1 MNDILAYE
9 LGEMTLN
16 DLQESLQ
23 GLGECEYLEIGS
35 NRLTFYLQLI
45 TEGETFDY
53 STPIFADW
61 ENSLNF

>member
-9 LGEMTLN
+9 SGEMTLN

-35 NRLTFYLQLI
+35 NRLTFYLQLL
-45 TEGETFDY
+45 TEGEKFDY

-61 ENSLNF
+61 ENFWSF

>member
-9 LGEMTLN
+9 SGEITLN

-35 NRLTFYLQLI
+35 NRLTFYLQLL
-45 TEGETFDY
+45 TDGETFDY
-53 STPIFADW
+53 SNSVYADW
-61 ENSLNF
+61 ENSLSF